1 MKKIFT
7 SLIAFASMAFLFMAC
22 PGQPETEASLSLSE
36 TSIVISSALGGYTS
50 RQITANLENSTA
62 ELEWYTTNKN
72 IIAIEKVDGNTANLL
87 CGGSAGTA
95 RVGAITSD
103 GSLET
108 YCTVVVTL
116 SATPAQSVSDLTLVE
131 NSQTQ
136 SGFTLTWTDP
146 SIASAII
153 IDVFESEAA
162 RSTANALAAASS
174 SDEPEVYSTYKVSRG
189 VQTYTISNLLTDAA
203 GKSYYASV
211 YGFLNGKRSTSYE
224 NIDATL
230 LKDIVA
236 PQNVENI
243 ALVSDAGDH
252 SISLEWTEPGDVDYG
267 SVIISI
273 NPATDFAG
281 NALDSAIAEQT
292 VSKGKTTATFTKL
305 SANTE
310 YTFTFRTADINGNSQ
325 GDTNNADN
333 AGTTAVFTTATDI
346 SSPDDVSGGSAVGG
360 RTEVSLTWTDP
371 ENLDFKEV
379 HIYQGDSD
387 TYQTVAGGVQKLQ
400 ISGLEETTQYSFTI
414 KTCDYDENES
424 IGQKFSVSTANPVA
438 GSVTA
443 VNSNIS
449 LTEQT
454 VDVLLNWSAPQA
466 SEYDSNSELITYS
479 YKVLVECSDSSIS
492 STTVTTETGVTQ
504 ATITGLTPDYTY
516 TFTVKTVPSDDTAL
530 EFTGDNSSVEK
541 KVLALVSIKNG
552 WGGRVLVPFKTSA
565 VDYVNCVIVQD
576 DSSKTYNPS
585 VMTYPYWIVRAP
597 LDSSGDF
604 SLEAATSDGSA
615 SGLYLYFSSTA
626 PSGSTNYDVDSTNWG
641 SGSSPH
647 AFTGTVDTVGTDTA
661 GASFSIDSEH
671 SSTTTA
677 TGYSSWTTVKCNSK
691 YWYSGNSNPYLSSSQ
706 STTNNDYAWCY
717 KLVD

>member
-36 TSIVISSALGGYTS
+36 SSIVISSALGGYTS
-50 RQITANLENSTA
+50 RQITASLENSTA

-72 IIAIEKVDGNTANLL
+72 IIAIQEVNGNTASLL

-95 RVGAITSD
+95 RVGAVTSD
-103 GSLET
+103 GSLEA
-108 YCTVVVTL
+108 YCTVVVSL
-116 SATPAQSVSDLTLVE
+116 SATPAQGVSDLTLVE

-146 SIASAII
+146 SIASAIV
-153 IDVFESEAA
+153 IDVFESDEA

-174 SDEPEVYSTYKVSRG
+174 SDEPEVYATYKVSRG
-189 VQTYTISNLLTDAA
+189 VQTYTISDLLTDAV

-224 NIDATL
+224 NVDVAL
-230 LKDIVA
+230 LKDIIA
-236 PQNVENI
+236 PSNVEDVEL
-243 ALVSDAGDH
+243 ASDAGDH
-252 SISLEWTEPGDVDYG
+252 SLSLKWNEPGDSDYG

-273 NPATDFAG
+273 SPATDFAG
-281 NALDSAIAEQT
+281 NALDAAIAEQT
-292 VSKGKTTATFTKL
+292 VSKGTTTAAFTKL

-310 YTFTFRTADINGNSQ
+310 YTFTFKTADINGNVQ

-333 AGTTAVFTTATDI
+333 AGTTAVFTTAADI
-346 SSPDDVSGGSAVGG
+346 SSPDDVSGGNAAGG
-360 RTEVSLTWTDP
+360 RKEVSLTWTDP

-379 HIYQGDSD
+379 HIYQDDSD

-400 ISGLEETTQYSFTI
+400 ISGLEQTTKYSFTI
-414 KTCDYDENES
+414 KSCDYDGNES
-424 IGQKFSVSTANPVA
+424 TGQKISVSTENPVVS
-438 GSVTA
+438 SVTA

-454 VDVLLNWSAPQA
+454 IDVLLSWSAPQA
-466 SEYDSNSELITYS
+466 SEYDSNNELITYS
-479 YKVLVECSDSSIS
+479 YEVLVECSDTSID

-504 ATITGLTPDYTY
+504 TTITGLAPDYTY
-516 TFTVKTVPSDDTAL
+516 TFTVKTIPSDDATL
-530 EFTGDNSSVEK
+530 RFTGDDSSVEK
-541 KVLALVSIKNG
+541 KVLALISIKNG

-576 DSSKTYNPS
+576 DTSKTYNPS
-585 VMTYPYWIVRAP
+585 AMTYPYWIVRAP
-597 LDSSGDF
+597 LDSSEEF
-604 SLEAATSDGSA
+604 SLEAATSDGTA

-626 PSGSTNYDVDSTNWG
+626 PSSSTNYDVDSTGWG
-641 SGSSPH
+641 SGSTPH
-647 AFTGTVDTVGTDTA
+647 AFTGTVDTVGTDIA
-661 GASFSIDSEH
+661 GASFSIASEH

-691 YWYSGNSNPYLSSSQ
+691 YWYSGNSNPYLSSSE